1 MGTAVMATS
10 QRPLCSLL
18 LPKSGSL
25 LAGRGSGV
33 EGGAGGMGP
42 AACLG
47 SLRWGEAEDG
57 QPVWRLLWLE
67 LPERAGLAA
76 SRLA

>member
-25 LAGRGSGV
+25 LAGGEAVWMGKGRGGW
-33 EGGAGGMGP
+33 GLPP
-42 AACLG
+42 AWGSRGWVRQRLG
-47 SLRWGEAEDG
+47 SLCGGSWG
-57 QPVWRLLWLE
+57 
-67 LPERAGLAA
+67 
-76 SRLA
+76 

>member
-25 LAGRGSGV
+25 LAG
-33 EGGAGGMGP
+33 
-42 AACLG
+42 
-47 SLRWGEAEDG
+47 GEAVWMGKGRGDG
-57 QPVWRLLWLE
+57 ACRLPGDLE
-67 LPERAGLAA
+67 VG
-76 SRLA
+76 